1 MLSRK
6 LGTSFAAARC
16 QNGTASAGAHAKAET
31 VLFGTTAVIRL
42 KGPLAHCDTPERSW
56 HALPLQQGGR
66 TDRRNEVVVHPPCL
80 PTAYNSA
87 INRRYG
93 GMRNA
98 DIKDYITLGH
108 RTQGGQTDRLRHSA
122 RRPVNHVDNC
132 RQPAAPAPYGHS
144 RELPYPQAR
153 AQLSSVLFIVYCCR
167 VAQLST
173 YCA

>member
-6 LGTSFAAARC
+6 LSTSFAAARC

-108 RTQGGQTDRLRHSA
+108 
-122 RRPVNHVDNC
+122 
-132 RQPAAPAPYGHS
+132 
-144 RELPYPQAR
+144 
-153 AQLSSVLFIVYCCR
+153 
-167 VAQLST
+167 
-173 YCA
+173 